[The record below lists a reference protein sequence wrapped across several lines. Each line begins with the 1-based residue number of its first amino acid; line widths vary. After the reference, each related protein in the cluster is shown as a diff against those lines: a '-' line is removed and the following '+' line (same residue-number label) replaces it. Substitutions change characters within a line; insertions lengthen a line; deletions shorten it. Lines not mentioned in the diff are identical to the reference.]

1 MSCIEPWRF
10 FRIRFALWISFL
22 HSAIFSWADVILVS
36 VLEEMRIFCYMIEQM
51 VMTPNKVTRA
61 HQLEDLPISE

>member
-36 VLEEMRIFCYMIEQM
+36 VSEEMRIFCYVIEQM
-51 VMTPNKVTRA
+51 VMTLNKVT
-61 HQLEDLPISE
+61 LT